1 MYESFY
7 GFTEKPFSI
16 SPDPKYLYLSRSH
29 RDALNHMRYGIAQ
42 GEGFMVVAGEV
53 GLGKTTLSRTL
64 LEQLPKT
71 VPTALI
77 FNPLVTEKE
86 LLEQILEEFGV
97 LPKGSGSAAQKSTK
111 DYYDLLNGFLL
122 KAATTGGAVLLIDE
136 AQNLS
141 LSLLEAI
148 RLLSNFE
155 TDKSKLLQ
163 ILLLGQVELLE
174 KLKRPELVQLTQRIT
189 IKYRLRALQVQELAG
204 YIAHRTQVAGAKA
217 PIIFEP
223 GALKAVYQFS
233 RGVPRLIN
241 LACDRALLAGFE
253 EGATTISGQMVERG
267 IQSLENTDAY
277 EPQRQNGGCRGVLS
291 ARVVQFSLLA
301 IVVIALVMVS
311 LWGARGLLAEFGK
324 EHAPQNPAL
333 ASAGT
338 QTSETTAAPES
349 KMGGPGTYVIALES
363 HTDQVQ
369 AQQRVE
375 QLKSLGYV
383 SYPGK
388 VAQADGSAFY
398 VVYLSGFQT
407 EEAMHVALAQ
417 LQAVGSFPN
426 AQLIIT
432 E

>member
-97 LPKGSGSAAQKSTK
+97 LPKGVGSAAEKSTK

-122 KAATTGGAVLLIDE
+122 KAAPTGGAVLLIDE

-155 TDKSKLLQ
+155 TDKGKLLQ

-189 IKYRLRALQVQELAG
+189 IKYRLRALQAQELAG

-253 EGATTISGQMVERG
+253 EGATTISVRMVARG
-267 IQSLENTDAY
+267 IESLENTDAY
-277 EPQRQNGGCRGVLS
+277 EPQWRGMARRQTLNPHVVL
-291 ARVVQFSLLA
+291 FSLLA
-301 IVVIALVMVS
+301 LIILVLL
-311 LWGARGLLAEFGK
+311 LWSGRGLLAEFVRK
-324 EHAPQNPAL
+324 QVAKNPEPE
-333 ASAGT
+333 SAGA
-338 QTSETTAAPES
+338 QTVGVAAVPEMKTETR
-349 KMGGPGTYVIALES
+349 TYIIALES
-363 HTDQVQ
+363 HTDQVP

-375 QLKSLGYV
+375 QLKSLGYG
-383 SYPGK
+383 SYLGK